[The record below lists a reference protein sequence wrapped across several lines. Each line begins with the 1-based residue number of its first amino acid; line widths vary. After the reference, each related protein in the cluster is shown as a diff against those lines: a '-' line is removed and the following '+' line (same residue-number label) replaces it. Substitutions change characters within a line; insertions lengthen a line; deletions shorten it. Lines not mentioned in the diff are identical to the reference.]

1 MPGTTPRL
9 NLYMKDPVV
18 DQEDTFNI
26 ETMLNGNWR
35 KIDEKVATK
44 EELAAAGKVQSVN
57 GKTGAVTLTAADVG
71 AETPAGALQQI
82 NAAIAALI
90 NGAPGALDTLEE
102 LANAM
107 GKDPNF
113 ATTVINR
120 IAIAEQKNTETE
132 QKVTT
137 HLADYKTHT
146 GYATATGTANAYIAT
161 LTPALSAYGKGVSLR
176 LEINVDNTGAS
187 TVNVNGLGAKSI
199 KKANGT
205 DVGSGNLKAGSVYT
219 LVYNGTNFILQ
230 GEGGDLSD
238 ADKANFISTA
248 NKFFDM

>member
-1 MPGTTPRL
+1 MSGTTPRL

-71 AETPAGALQQI
+71 AETPVGALQQI

-120 IAIAEQKNTETE
+120 IAAAEQKNTETE
-132 QKVTT
+132 QKVTS
-137 HLADYKTHT
+137 HLAEDAKRIKVKTNRT
-146 GYATATGTANAYIAT
+146 ISAVNWTLDSASQLYI
-161 LTPALSAYGKGVSLR
+161 Y
-176 LEINVDNTGAS
+176 
-187 TVNVNGLGAKSI
+187 
-199 KKANGT
+199 
-205 DVGSGNLKAGSVYT
+205 
-219 LVYNGTNFILQ
+219 
-230 GEGGDLSD
+230 DLND
-238 ADKANFISTA
+238 ADITAETIVDVNIKVSDLEKAVDLKSA
-248 NKFFDM
+248 NESFNGYVRLYAESPPAESIICDLKLIRQVF